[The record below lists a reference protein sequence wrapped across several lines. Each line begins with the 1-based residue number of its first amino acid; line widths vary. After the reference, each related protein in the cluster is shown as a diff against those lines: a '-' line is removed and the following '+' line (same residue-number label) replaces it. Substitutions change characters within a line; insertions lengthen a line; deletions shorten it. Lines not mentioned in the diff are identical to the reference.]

1 MLNSDTGFEMRLFGA
16 TAVVGFMRRFVINDL
31 FIDNSPSP
39 ASPSENFFSHRHNH
53 DDDRKSQKGED
64 EKPFVVGLLSDYDSL
79 LEIIYS
85 ATSCL
90 AILRAVEASQRNKQ
104 HNYR

>member
-16 TAVVGFMRRFVINDL
+16 IAVVGFMRRFVINDL

-53 DDDRKSQKGED
+53 DDDRKEPKRRRREYHTRR
-64 EKPFVVGLLSDYDSL
+64 FVVGLLSDYDSL
-79 LEIIYS
+79 LE
-85 ATSCL
+85 
-90 AILRAVEASQRNKQ
+90 
-104 HNYR
+104 